1 MIMKAIMIIYNQA
14 HTEKIEYMLDKLGIK
29 GYSLWENVQG
39 RGSDTGV
46 PHLGTHAWPEINKS
60 VLAVI
65 EDEMVDTVLDTVK
78 RIDAIN
84 YDVGIKAFA
93 WDISKMV

>member
-1 MIMKAIMIIYNQA
+1 MIIYNQA

-39 RGSDTGV
+39 RGTNTGV

-60 VLAVI
+60 VLAV
-65 EDEMVDTVLDTVK
+65 VDDSIVERVLETIK
-78 RIDAIN
+78 KIDGIN
-84 YDVGIKAFA
+84 EEVGIRAFV
-93 WDISKMV
+93 WDITRSV